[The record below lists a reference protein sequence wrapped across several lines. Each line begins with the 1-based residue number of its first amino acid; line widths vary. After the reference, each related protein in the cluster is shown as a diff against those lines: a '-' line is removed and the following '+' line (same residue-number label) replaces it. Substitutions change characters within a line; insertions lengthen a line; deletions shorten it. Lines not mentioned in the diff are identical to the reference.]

1 MRQQHAGSRY
11 SVSALT
17 FAVASLFGAS
27 AFANSLTFVSEPGD
41 WVGQGETHSF
51 SEGVTAAASTDSGTI
66 NVAVNTPD
74 HWFYLDLAA
83 PATQQLVPG
92 VYNGAVRYPFQ
103 EPTQPGLSFFGDG
116 RGCNTLTGT
125 FTVTKAVYGPHGY
138 IQEFEAGFEQHC
150 EGLDPGLFG
159 TVSIS
164 NPPPP
169 PAMTFDLQLNS
180 TGSVKRQTGV
190 ATVGGNVVCSATTTA
205 QINGV
210 VSQRVNR
217 FAIASGNF
225 YINVPCSTTPTN
237 WSANVTPY
245 GTPFGSG
252 QAQVDLTGNAY
263 DPNYGGFANDDVS
276 AVVNL
281 TGKK

>member
-1 MRQQHAGSRY
+1 MTHQPTGLRLT
-11 SVSALT
+11 VSALT
-17 FAVASLFGAS
+17 LAVASMFGAS
-27 AFANSLTFVSEPGD
+27 AFANSLTFVSEAGD

-51 SEGVTAAASTDSGTI
+51 VEGVTAAASSDNRTI
-66 NVAVNTPD
+66 NVAVNTTD

-103 EPTQPGLSFFGDG
+103 EPSQPGLSFYGDG

-125 FTVTKAVYGPHGY
+125 FTVTKAVYGPYGY
-138 IQEFEAGFEQHC
+138 IQEFEADFEQHC
-150 EGLDPGLFG
+150 EGLEPALFG
-159 TVSIS
+159 SVSIS

-169 PAMTFDLQLNS
+169 PAMTFDLSLNAN
-180 TGSVKRQTGV
+180 GSVKRQTGV
-190 ATVGGNVVCSATTTA
+190 ATVGGTVVCSATTTA

-210 VSQRVNR
+210 VSQRAGR

-225 YINVPCSTTPTN
+225 YINVPCSTTPTE
-237 WSANVTPY
+237 WTANVTPY
-245 GTPFGSG
+245 GTPFNSG

-263 DPNYGGFANDDVS
+263 DPNYGGFANDQVS

-281 TGKK
+281 SGKK